1 MVGGEAVEDP
11 DHYLPSKSSCQV
23 CAMKHW
29 LIVLISMIRVPYAYR
44 GLSWLAQSEFGT
56 AEATLNSH
64 GKVTSRSAVLNR
76 HRASNSHTG
85 WAKILAA
92 VCWVVFIAAADL
104 QAQSPNPQTGGSQA
118 VGTTARVAIYDHSD
132 GSAAGPQNLMQFLTR
147 SEGFEC
153 QRVTPAEIQEGIL
166 KDFDVLIIPGGSG
179 SLQSKKLEE
188 AGLHQVR
195 QFVKAGGGYV
205 GICAGSYL
213 ASTQYSWSLGLINA
227 RVWDRAHWARGTGD
241 VQLAMTA
248 SGRRLLNEVQ
258 PQVKVMYGQG
268 PLLLPDTQPN
278 LPGYEVLAEYQTEV
292 ALKGAPEGSMV
303 GTHAIIR
310 SKYGDGRVICF
321 SPHPEK
327 EGGPRH
333 LMLEGVR
340 WAANPST
347 KQKPH
352 PVTAVREKAVETD

>member
-1 MVGGEAVEDP
+1 
-11 DHYLPSKSSCQV
+11 
-23 CAMKHW
+23 MKLW
-29 LIVLISMIRVPYAYR
+29 LIVLI
-44 GLSWLAQSEFGT
+44 
-56 AEATLNSH
+56 
-64 GKVTSRSAVLNR
+64 
-76 HRASNSHTG
+76 
-85 WAKILAA
+85 
-92 VCWVVFIAAADL
+92 VVFTTATDL
-104 QAQSPNPQTGGSQA
+104 WAQPPLSQKDDAQAINSP
-118 VGTTARVAIYDHSD
+118 ARVAIYDHSD
-132 GSAAGPQNLMQFLTR
+132 GSAAGPQNLMQFLTEQ
-147 SEGFEC
+147 EGFEC
-153 QRVTPAEIQEGIL
+153 QRVTPTEIQEGIL

-188 AGLHQVR
+188 AGLQQVR

-268 PLLLPDTQPN
+268 PLLLPDTQPD

-327 EGGPRH
+327 QGGPRH
-333 LMLEGVR
+333 LMLAGVR
-340 WAANPST
+340 WAANPAT
-347 KQKPH
+347 KH
-352 PVTAVREKAVETD
+352 KAATVKTVGGKARETD